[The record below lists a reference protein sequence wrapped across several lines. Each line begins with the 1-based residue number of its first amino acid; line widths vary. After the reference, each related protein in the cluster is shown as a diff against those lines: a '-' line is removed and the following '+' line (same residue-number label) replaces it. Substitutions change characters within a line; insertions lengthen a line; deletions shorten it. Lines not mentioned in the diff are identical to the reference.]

1 MTAESEADPARNVG
15 LTPLPPDQWGDAEY
29 DAYGSLLGIPGDK
42 VPRAGS
48 GHRYDPLNFS
58 VVGTFMHHP
67 ELAKHFLAFNNYQL
81 QRGSLPV
88 RWREL
93 AILRVAHRRQSAY
106 EWGQHVTMALDADIT
121 SDEIDRL
128 VAGNDGFDGAD
139 RLVLEAADELLVEGR
154 IGDELSLRLTAEL
167 DTHQVMD
174 LVFVVGTYNMLA
186 MAFATWRLVPEAG
199 TAALPPPPR

>member
-1 MTAESEADPARNVG
+1 MSDDLTLAPLRAED
-15 LTPLPPDQWGDAEY
+15 WGDAEY
-29 DAYGSLLGIPGDK
+29 DAYGSLLGIPGER

-81 QRGSLPV
+81 QRGSLSV

-106 EWGQHVTMALDADIT
+106 EWGQHVKMALDGHIT
-121 SDEIDRL
+121 SDEIDR
-128 VAGNDGFDGAD
+128 VARGNEGFEGVD
-139 RLVLEAADELLVEGR
+139 RLILEATDELLTDGR
-154 IGDELSLRLTAEL
+154 IGDALLRRINDSL
-167 DTHQVMD
+167 DTRQVMD
-174 LVFVVGTYNMLA
+174 LVFIVGTYNMLA
-186 MAFATWRLVPEAG
+186 MAFDTWRLVPEAG
-199 TAALPPPPR
+199 TAPLPPLAEPA

>member
-1 MTAESEADPARNVG
+1 MSDDAGAISAHG
-15 LTPLPPDQWGDAEY
+15 LAPLRPDEWGDAEY
-29 DAYGSLLGIPGDK
+29 DAYGSLLGIPGEK

-48 GHRYDPLNFS
+48 GHRYDPLNFA
-58 VVGTFMHHP
+58 VVGAFMHHP
-67 ELAKHFLAFNNYQL
+67 ELARNFLAFNNYQL

-93 AILRVAHRRQSAY
+93 AILRVAHQRQCAY
-106 EWGQHVTMALDADIT
+106 EWGQHVKMALDVDIT

-128 VAGNDGFDGAD
+128 THGNDGFDGVD
-139 RLVLEAADELLVEGR
+139 RMMLEAADELLGAGR
-154 IGDELSLRLTAEL
+154 LSDGLLERLNGDL

-186 MAFATWRLVPEAG
+186 MAFDTWRLIPEPD
-199 TAALPPPPR
+199 TAPLPPLARPA

>member
-1 MTAESEADPARNVG
+1 MSDDLA
-15 LTPLPPDQWGDAEY
+15 LPPLRPEDWGDAEY
-29 DAYGSLLGIPGDK
+29 DAYGSLLGIPGER

-67 ELAKHFLAFNNYQL
+67 ELAKNFLAFNNYQL
-81 QRGSLPV
+81 QRGSLSV

-106 EWGQHVTMALDADIT
+106 EWGQHVKMALDGDIT
-121 SDEIDRL
+121 TEEIDRL
-128 VAGNDGFDGAD
+128 AHGNDGFDGVD
-139 RLVLEAADELLVEGR
+139 RLVLEATDELLTVGR
-154 IGDELSLRLTAEL
+154 IGDAVLRRINDSL
-167 DTHQVMD
+167 DTRQVMD

-186 MAFATWRLVPEAG
+186 MAFDTWRLVPEAD
-199 TAALPPPPR
+199 TAPLPPLAEPA